1 MIAAELQPDT
11 LRAWESYIQSADARM
26 HERLAS
32 ARGFLW
38 TDESSDRLARVKR
51 GEIVVAPRVGNGME
65 NVPNGLVHDWIGAA
79 FIPNA
84 RVEDLFAVLQDY
96 DHYKEIYKPV
106 VAESKTLAQNP
117 TDQEFSMVWRR
128 KVLSVSAAMQGRY
141 RARTVAV
148 DECRGYAMAD
158 TEEVREIEHYG
169 NAAVRLLPPDTGNG
183 YIWRLHSVI
192 TYERRDGGVYLEVE
206 AIALTRTIPASL
218 RWLVGSMVNHLSVN
232 SLTMTLRQTRDAVTS
247 KAENPVLARLAVK
260 R

>member
-11 LRAWESYIQSADARM
+11 LRAWESYIQSGDARM
-26 HERLAS
+26 RERLTS

-84 RVEDLFAVLQDY
+84 KVEDLLAVLQDY

-141 RARTVAV
+141 RARSVIV
-148 DECRGYAMAD
+148 DECRGYSMAD

-169 NAAVRLLPPDTGNG
+169 NGAERLLPPDTGNG
-183 YIWRLHSVI
+183 YIWRLHSAI
-192 TYERRDGGVYLEVE
+192 SYERRDGGVYLEVE

-247 KAENPVLARLAVK
+247 KAESPVLARLAVK